1 MKTTKA
7 IFGILTN
14 RTSQTV
20 AMTEPV
26 SGRKPVLPLL
36 MRLLGAAA
44 LALPVFGAQAAVALT
59 TSHSF
64 TVTDGANPCAALVQG
79 SDGIFYGTTYGGG
92 TVGSGTVFRLTVV
105 PEFQPVGLTNGTLS
119 LTWSTEAGGSA
130 ARPHG
135 FEAASSSSPSHADY
149 KQQGG
154 NGLHVGFGWLK
165 VRAV

>member
-1 MKTTKA
+1 M
-7 IFGILTN
+7 
-14 RTSQTV
+14 
-20 AMTEPV
+20 
-26 SGRKPVLPLL
+26 
-36 MRLLGAAA
+36 
-44 LALPVFGAQAAVALT
+44 AQI
-59 TSHSF
+59 
-64 TVTDGANPCAALVQG
+64 PCAALVQG

-130 ARPHG
+130 ARPNG
-135 FEAASSSSPSHADY
+135 FEAASSSSPGHVDY

-165 VRAV
+165 VRAA